1 MPNAFP
7 FSLSPFDCLDPD
19 ERRQVRGSVDIA
31 YFPQQ
36 AVILEPGATPSH
48 LFVIVKGYVQQMD
61 EGEVV
66 ARCTGGLFCKAQR
79 KESIRHFASRRAMDI
94 EGLGERHIDNLV
106 EYDQIHS
113 VADLYSLTL
122 EQFLDVKRRVDERDG
137 VAAAEEMA
145 VNASL
150 ATDPAAKAALE
161 AQVKKWRDTAAR
173 YESEPETNEGRKELM
188 ARAKASEERRDL
200 TKQRA
205 EVFELS
211 SALLQ
216 IGIVLASTAIIT
228 GAGLLI
234 WCAGGLSLIAMVLM
248 GIAAWKPFLIPIG
261 H

>member
-1 MPNAFP
+1 MSHGGHGGHDAGEGNKKIGLMIALMALVLS
-7 FSLSPFDCLDPD
+7 FSEIGNKQS
-19 ERRQVRGSVDIA
+19 EN
-31 YFPQQ
+31 
-36 AVILEPGATPSH
+36 
-48 LFVIVKGYVQQMD
+48 
-61 EGEVV
+61 
-66 ARCTGGLFCKAQR
+66 
-79 KESIRHFASRRAMDI
+79 ESIARNIEATNLWSFYQAKTIRRTTM
-94 EGLGERHIDNLV
+94 
-106 EYDQIHS
+106 Q
-113 VADLYSLTL
+113 T
-122 EQFLDVKRRVDERDG
+122 
-137 VAAAEEMA
+137 AAEEMA
-145 VNASL
+145 VNAGL

-188 ARAKASEERRDL
+188 ARAKASETRRDL